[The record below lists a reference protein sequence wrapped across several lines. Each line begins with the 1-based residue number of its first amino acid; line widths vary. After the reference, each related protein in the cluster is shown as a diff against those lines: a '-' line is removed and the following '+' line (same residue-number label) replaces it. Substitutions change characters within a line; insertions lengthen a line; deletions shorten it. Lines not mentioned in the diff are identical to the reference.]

1 MLTVNVDGATQSL
14 HSTHARFAG
23 LYQAITEE
31 GRALTGAE
39 AEEVDSAL
47 EDVAEY
53 ADEAAVAAAFAADPL
68 LRHQHTVTGKLLQE
82 ESESVLSNKT
92 GMQVTF
98 LHSHAAP
105 SGLRAATS
113 VAVRTLQS
121 VWLFECGEDTQRS
134 LLGHPLVDWKRID
147 RIFLGSMSPEAVL
160 GLPGMLCTISASRER
175 GFELADI
182 PVHVYGPPGLVS
194 FVSTMLSISKTYLEM
209 PVVLHEFT
217 PRAVK
222 EVKPVE
228 VVRRSRL
235 FGVQLPPN
243 QLNAD
248 GFYDGQL
255 TTMLSRHTKKRS
267 TERVDS
273 RAGTLPQGLPT
284 PGDPELAGQIP
295 VSDMVWTVRADHEWV
310 IHAIPLKSKVPSIGY
325 HIEESNRSGRLYPE
339 VAEALGVADRDL
351 FSNLKEG
358 RNVELED
365 GRVVRPE
372 QCVGPVRPGRR
383 LAVVPPCIDSSGFAK
398 VAGNADLLI
407 HAMTPFEWFSEEE
420 QHGGGQVSRSKGIA
434 EHGIEQEQECDEGGL
449 LQAVIETCA
458 SAGACAA
465 EMNVMELVLWQP
477 LLSLL
482 DNPLAIRQTFA
493 LRALDASREAFGSD
507 AVSLGGSFRAHQ
519 WERDE
524 GGRVPPELPEHLM
537 HLVPED

>member
-1 MLTVNVDGATQSL
+1 M
-14 HSTHARFAG
+14 
-23 LYQAITEE
+23 
-31 GRALTGAE
+31 
-39 AEEVDSAL
+39 DSAL
-47 EDVAEY
+47 EDAEES

-68 LRHQHTVTGKLLQE
+68 LGHQRTLTGKLLQE

-121 VWLFECGEDTQRS
+121 VWLFECGEDTQRA

-194 FVSTMLSISKTYLEM
+194 FVSSMLSVSKTYLEM

-217 PRAVK
+217 PRPVK

-235 FGVQLPPN
+235 YGIQLPPN
-243 QLNAD
+243 QLNPE

-255 TTMLSRHTKKRS
+255 TTMLSRHTRKRT
-267 TERVDS
+267 TERADS
-273 RAGTLPQGLPT
+273 RAGTLPQDLPP
-284 PGDPELAGQIP
+284 PGDPGLVGQIP
-295 VSDMVWTVRADHEWV
+295 VSDMVWTVKADHEWV

-325 HIEESNRSGRLYPE
+325 HIEEASRSGRLYPE
-339 VAEALGVADRDL
+339 VAEALGVLDRDL
-351 FSNLKEG
+351 FPNFKEG
-358 RNVELED
+358 RSVELED
-365 GRVVRPE
+365 GRVVRAE
-372 QCVGPVRPGRR
+372 QCVGPLRPGRR
-383 LAVVPPCIDSSGFAK
+383 VAIVPPCLDSFGFSK

-407 HAMTPFEWFSEEE
+407 HAMTPFDWIKEDRQGSNDDD
-420 QHGGGQVSRSKGIA
+420 GS
-434 EHGIEQEQECDEGGL
+434 DGL
-449 LQAVIETCA
+449 LQAVMETCSA
-458 SAGACAA
+458 AGACAA
-465 EMNVMELVLWQP
+465 EMKAMELVLWQP
-477 LLSLL
+477 FISLL
-482 DNPLAIRQTFA
+482 DNPIATSKEFA
-493 LRALDASREAFGSD
+493 LQALDVSREAFGSD

-519 WERDE
+519 WDREE
-524 GGRVPPELPEHLM
+524 GGRVPPELPAHLM
-537 HLVPED
+537 HLIPEE